1 MTPGARIQAAIEL
14 VDQIEQAIAAGGAPA
29 DALVARYGRERRYI
43 GAKDRDAINRLV
55 YDVLRHRALLR
66 WRLGQVGAEPAPRAL
81 VLAALVSDGSFS
93 PAVFGDG
100 AYAPPPPD
108 RAEQGW
114 IAALGQV
121 DDAQAPRDVRLEV
134 PAWLLDRLDR
144 RLGDAVEAELQA
156 LAGRA
161 SVDVRVNTLK
171 ATPDKVRDGLAQ
183 DGIAVE
189 PVPLAP
195 LALRHCGHRRL
206 TGTSVFKRGWIDVQ
220 DAGSQLAAALVDARP
235 GQQLCDLC
243 AGAGGK
249 TLALAAAMANRGQI
263 HAFDIDGRRLRELAK
278 RGQRAGVRN
287 VQAAQ
292 LPRQGARRAQ
302 RLAPLAGRM
311 DRVLLDVPCSA
322 SGTWRRHP
330 DLKWRLSPDRLSTY
344 AATQR
349 DLLAEGA
356 ELVRPDGRLIYVTC
370 SLLADENEVQ
380 IETFLSNCPGW
391 HVVEAA
397 DIAAQ
402 VGLPRLS
409 GGRALMP
416 GAVQLTLAEHGT
428 DAFFVAVLERS
439 TGN

>member
-14 VDQIEQAIAAGGAPA
+14 VGQIEHATSAGGPPA

-43 GAKDRDAINRLV
+43 GAKDRQAINRLV
-55 YDVLRHRALLR
+55 YDVLRHRARLV
-66 WRLGQVGAEPAPRAL
+66 WRLGQVGAEPVPRAL
-81 VLAALVSDGSFS
+81 VLAALVSDHSFS
-93 PAVFGDG
+93 PAAFGDG
-100 AYAPPPPD
+100 TYAPPPPD
-108 RAEQGW
+108 AAEQGW
-114 IAALGQV
+114 IAALAQV
-121 DDAQAPRDVRLEV
+121 DDDQAPRDVRLEV
-134 PAWLLDRLDR
+134 PAWLLERLDQ
-144 RLGDAVEAELQA
+144 RLDDATDTELQA

-171 ATPDKVRDGLAQ
+171 ATPDKVRDALGH
-183 DGIAVE
+183 DGIAVA

-195 LALRHCGHRRL
+195 LALRHGGHRRL
-206 TGTSVFKRGWIDVQ
+206 TGTAAFKRGWIDVQ
-220 DAGSQLAAALVDARP
+220 DAGSQVAAALVDARP

-249 TLALAAAMANRGQI
+249 SLALAAAMANRGQI
-263 HAFDIDGRRLRELAK
+263 HAFDIDDRRLRELGK
-278 RGQRAGVRN
+278 RVQRAGVRN

-292 LPRQGARRAQ
+292 LPRHGARRAE
-302 RLAPLAGRM
+302 RLAALAGRM

-330 DLKWRLSPDRLSTY
+330 DLKWRLSPDRLSAY

-349 DLLAEGA
+349 ELLAEGA
-356 ELVRPDGRLIYVTC
+356 GLVGPAGRLVYVTC

-380 IETFLSNCPGW
+380 IETFLADCPGW
-391 HVVEAA
+391 RVVDVA
-397 DIAAQ
+397 DVTAQ
-402 VGLPRLS
+402 AGLPPLS

-416 GAVQLTLAEHGT
+416 GTVQLTPAEHGT

>member
-1 MTPGARIQAAIEL
+1 M
-14 VDQIEQAIAAGGAPA
+14 
-29 DALVARYGRERRYI
+29 
-43 GAKDRDAINRLV
+43 
-55 YDVLRHRALLR
+55 
-66 WRLGQVGAEPAPRAL
+66 
-81 VLAALVSDGSFS
+81 
-93 PAVFGDG
+93 
-100 AYAPPPPD
+100 
-108 RAEQGW
+108 
-114 IAALGQV
+114 
-121 DDAQAPRDVRLEV
+121 
-134 PAWLLDRLDR
+134 
-144 RLGDAVEAELQA
+144 
-156 LAGRA
+156 
-161 SVDVRVNTLK
+161 
-171 ATPDKVRDGLAQ
+171 
-183 DGIAVE
+183 
-189 PVPLAP
+189 PLAP

-206 TGTSVFKRGWIDVQ
+206 TGTAAFKRGWIDVQ
-220 DAGSQLAAALVDARP
+220 DAGSQIAAALADARP

-302 RLAPLAGRM
+302 RLSPLAGRM

-356 ELVRPDGRLIYVTC
+356 GLVRPDGRLIYVTC

-380 IETFLSNCPGW
+380 IETFLSDYPGW
-391 HVVEAA
+391 RVVDAA
-397 DIAAQ
+397 DIAAE
-402 VGLPRLS
+402 VGLPPLS

-416 GAVQLTLAEHGT
+416 GTVQLTPAEHGT